1 MTPASEALP
10 GPSGSG
16 TVSGQGGAEMRDRS
30 VTLEDIRNTLRSRDR
45 QYNEYRRRVE
55 AVVENGETVVIPDD
69 LIEYGQ
75 EMDKVVEKDYA
86 RLLAR

>member
-1 MTPASEALP
+1 MS
-10 GPSGSG
+10 
-16 TVSGQGGAEMRDRS
+16 DRS
-30 VTLEDIRNTLRSRDR
+30 VTLEGITNTLRLQDR

-55 AVVENGETVVIPDD
+55 ALVEDGETVVIPDD

>member
-1 MTPASEALP
+1 
-10 GPSGSG
+10 
-16 TVSGQGGAEMRDRS
+16 MRNRP

-45 QYNEYRRRVE
+45 QYNEYRRWVE

-69 LIEYGQ
+69 LLEYGQ
-75 EMDKVVEKDYA
+75 EIDKVVEKDYA

>member
-1 MTPASEALP
+1 
-10 GPSGSG
+10 
-16 TVSGQGGAEMRDRS
+16 MRDRS

-69 LIEYGQ
+69 LLEYGQ
-75 EMDKVVEKDYA
+75 EIDKVVEKDYA
-86 RLLAR
+86 RLLAP

>member
-1 MTPASEALP
+1 
-10 GPSGSG
+10 
-16 TVSGQGGAEMRDRS
+16 MRDRS

-69 LIEYGQ
+69 LLEYGQ
-75 EMDKVVEKDYA
+75 EIDKVVEKDYA

>member
-1 MTPASEALP
+1 
-10 GPSGSG
+10 
-16 TVSGQGGAEMRDRS
+16 MRDRS

>member
-1 MTPASEALP
+1 
-10 GPSGSG
+10 
-16 TVSGQGGAEMRDRS
+16 MRDRS

-55 AVVENGETVVIPDD
+55 AVVEDGETVVIPDD
-69 LIEYGQ
+69 LLKYGL
-75 EMDKVVEKDYA
+75 EKDKQVEKDYA